1 MNRSGLNQQKL
12 QTLNPYSS
20 LGKESGLESRSQT
33 MLKYTD
39 LESKAEMMN
48 IINNGRLNKI
58 RQGGIPQKVLDNKNH
73 VFGTSSVIETNMS

>member
-1 MNRSGLNQQKL
+1 
-12 QTLNPYSS
+12 
-20 LGKESGLESRSQT
+20 